1 MRKSPSREEEG
12 GEGWSPLSFD
22 RPSFSNSPPANSSW
36 TYRDTRD
43 SVLDR
48 ISPWKIEKKP
58 WAHFLLFVAS
68 IDQFSLVERKKERK
82 KGRRGKKRKRGSRIR
97 VNLVVSRYKT
107 ETLQRELDCPS
118 WLTIY
123 LIAIV
128 FYAPTVY
135 FCFRGPPVFH
145 LSYVRG
151 GCYQVEELLVRGWS
165 VRIGKTINRR
175 YYFCRIISQSR
186 NRRRSWSS

>member
-1 MRKSPSREEEG
+1 MKNRKKALGTFPVVRCV
-12 GEGWSPLSFD
+12 D
-22 RPSFSNSPPANSSW
+22 RPIFA
-36 TYRDTRD
+36 RR
-43 SVLDR
+43 
-48 ISPWKIEKKP
+48 KE
-58 WAHFLLFVAS
+58 
-68 IDQFSLVERKKERK
+68 ERKKERK
-82 KGRRGKKRKRGSRIR
+82 EGEETETRSRIR

-151 GCYQVEELLVRGWS
+151 GCYQVEELLVRG
-165 VRIGKTINRR
+165 
-175 YYFCRIISQSR
+175 
-186 NRRRSWSS
+186 